1 VSGSRAGG
9 VGRVRGAWH
18 AVSGTD
24 VDLTTPIGSIT
35 LPNPVMTASGTA
47 GHADELGTY
56 FPLSELGAVVV
67 KSLSVDPWAG
77 NPAPRVHQTP
87 SGMLNSVGLQ
97 GPGIAAWLT
106 DDLPP
111 LVSAGARV
119 VVSIWGQRVDDYAR
133 AAKQLASAMAA
144 AGAAAEAGG
153 AGPSA
158 PIIAIEVNVSCPNLE
173 DRRKMF
179 AHSPTA
185 TAEVLSA
192 VRDACSLPLWA
203 KLSPNVADLAEIAGA
218 ALGSGAEAITLIN
231 TVLGMAIDVERR
243 RPVLGAGGGG
253 LSGAAIHPVAVRAVY
268 DCRAAFPDAAIIGVG
283 GVMSGVD
290 AVELIMAGADGIQV
304 GTATFRSPRAPR
316 QVLDELTGWCG
327 KHGVRSLGEIRGAA
341 HG

>member
-1 VSGSRAGG
+1 VVKRPGG

-24 VDLTTPIGSIT
+24 VDLTTRIGSIT

-56 FPLSELGAVVV
+56 FPLGELGAVVV
-67 KSLSVDPWAG
+67 KSLSVDPWPG

-97 GPGIAAWLT
+97 GPGIAAWLA

-111 LVSAGARV
+111 LVASGARV
-119 VVSIWGQRVDDYAR
+119 VASIWGQRVDDYAQ
-133 AAKQLASAMAA
+133 AAKQLNEAIVAMAA
-144 AGAAAEAGG
+144 AGEVGQ
-153 AGPSA
+153 PA

-185 TAEVLSA
+185 TAEVLGVVSE
-192 VRDACSLPLWA
+192 ACPLPLWA

-218 ALGSGAEAITLIN
+218 ALDSGAEAITLIN
-231 TVLGMAIDVERR
+231 TVLGMAIDVERH
-243 RPVLGAGGGG
+243 RPALGAGGGG

-268 DCRAAFPDAAIIGVG
+268 DCRAAYPDAAIVGVG

-290 AVELIMAGADGIQV
+290 AVELLMAGADAIQV

-327 KHGVRSLGEIRGAA
+327 KHGVRSLAEIRGVA

>member
-1 VSGSRAGG
+1 MVSRAGG

-18 AVSGTD
+18 AVSGTE
-24 VDLTTPIGSIT
+24 VDLTTRIGSIT

-56 FPLSELGAVVV
+56 FPLGELGAVVV
-67 KSLSVDPWAG
+67 KSLSVDPWPG

-97 GPGIAAWLT
+97 GPGISAWLT
-106 DDLPP
+106 EDLPA
-111 LVSAGARV
+111 LMASGARV
-119 VVSIWGQRVDDYAR
+119 VVSIWGQRVDDYAL
-133 AAKQLASAMAA
+133 AAKQLASAIDQAHA
-144 AGAAAEAGG
+144 AGERT
-153 AGPSA
+153 

-179 AHSPTA
+179 AHSPAA
-185 TAEVLSA
+185 TAAVLSA
-192 VRDACSLPLWA
+192 VSDACSLPLWA

-231 TVLGMAIDVERR
+231 TVLGLAIDVERR

-253 LSGAAIHPVAVRAVY
+253 LSGAAVHPVAVRAVY

-290 AVELIMAGADGIQV
+290 GVELIMAGADAIQV

-327 KHGVRSLGEIRGAA
+327 KHGVRSLAEIRGAA

>member
-1 VSGSRAGG
+1 MVKWPGG

-24 VDLTTPIGSIT
+24 VDLTTRIGSIT
-35 LPNPVMTASGTA
+35 LSNPVMTASGTA

-67 KSLSVDPWAG
+67 KSLSVDPWPG

-97 GPGIAAWLT
+97 GPGIAAWLA

-111 LVSAGARV
+111 LVASGARV

-133 AAKQLASAMAA
+133 AAKQLNEAVAAMAA
-144 AGAAAEAGG
+144 AGAAAGEVGQ
-153 AGPSA
+153 PA

-179 AHSPTA
+179 AHSPVA

-218 ALGSGAEAITLIN
+218 ALGSGAEAITLVN

-243 RPVLGAGGGG
+243 RPALGAGGGG

-268 DCRAAFPDAAIIGVG
+268 DCRAAYPDAAIVGVG

-290 AVELIMAGADGIQV
+290 AVELLMAGADAIQV

-327 KHGVRSLGEIRGAA
+327 KHGVRSLAEIRGAA

>member
-1 VSGSRAGG
+1 
-9 VGRVRGAWH
+9 
-18 AVSGTD
+18 
-24 VDLTTPIGSIT
+24 
-35 LPNPVMTASGTA
+35 
-47 GHADELGTY
+47 LG
-56 FPLSELGAVVV
+56 ELGAVVV
-67 KSLSVDPWAG
+67 KSLSVDPWPG

-97 GPGIAAWLT
+97 GPGISAWLT
-106 DDLPP
+106 EDLPA
-111 LVSAGARV
+111 LMASGARV
-119 VVSIWGQRVDDYAR
+119 VVSIWGQRVDDYAL
-133 AAKQLASAMAA
+133 AAKQLASAIDQAHA
-144 AGAAAEAGG
+144 AGERT
-153 AGPSA
+153 

-179 AHSPTA
+179 AHSPAA
-185 TAEVLSA
+185 TAAVLSA
-192 VRDACSLPLWA
+192 VSDACSLPLWA

-231 TVLGMAIDVERR
+231 TVLGLAIDVERR

-253 LSGAAIHPVAVRAVY
+253 LSGAAVHPVAVRAVY

-290 AVELIMAGADGIQV
+290 GVELIMAGADAIQV

-327 KHGVRSLGEIRGAA
+327 KHGVRSLAEIRGAA